1 MASPREKVSA
11 VDPIWSA
18 LRQQAEAMA
27 GREPT
32 LAGFVHATI
41 LQHDRLEQ
49 ALSYHLARKLVAED
63 LSPWAIREMSDD
75 ADAADEGSGLSVRAD
90 LSAVFERDPACHSYL
105 DAFLFYKG
113 FHALESYRIAHWL
126 WQDGREAMALF

>member
-1 MASPREKVSA
+1 MAKPREKVTA
-11 VDPIWSA
+11 IDPIWTA

-49 ALSYHLARKLVAED
+49 ALSYHLARKLGSDD
-63 LSPWAIREMSDD
+63 LSPLAIREMYRRHRGTSE
-75 ADAADEGSGLSVRAD
+75 AI
-90 LSAVFERDPACHSYL
+90 ER
-105 DAFLFYKG
+105 
-113 FHALESYRIAHWL
+113 
-126 WQDGREAMALF
+126 